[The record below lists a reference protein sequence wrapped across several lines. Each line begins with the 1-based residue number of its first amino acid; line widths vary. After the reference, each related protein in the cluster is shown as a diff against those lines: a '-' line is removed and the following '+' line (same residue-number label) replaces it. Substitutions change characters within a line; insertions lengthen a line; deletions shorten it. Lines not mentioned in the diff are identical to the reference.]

1 MIDQLTIDRIMAAA
15 DVVEVIKDFVSLKKR
30 GVNYL
35 GHCPFHNEKT
45 PSFSVSPAKGI
56 YKCFGCGKGGN
67 AVNFIMEH
75 EQMTYVEALKF
86 LAKKYNIEVE
96 EKELTPEEIKQRT
109 ERDSLMVVTAWAQRH
124 FTDNLHKHSEGK
136 SIGLSYFRER
146 GFRDDIIE
154 KFQLGYSL
162 EQRDALTQAAQKSG
176 YKQEYLV
183 KTGLSIARSDGTAF
197 DRFFGRVIFPIHS
210 MSGRVIAFGGRI
222 MKSDAK
228 AAKYL
233 NSPESDIYHKSHV
246 LYGIFFAK
254 KAITQHDKCFLVE
267 GYTDVISLHQA
278 GIENVV
284 ASSGTALT
292 PDQIRL
298 IKRFTPNITVLYD
311 GDPAG
316 IKASLRGIDL
326 ILEEGLNVKVVLLP
340 EGEDPDSYA
349 KNHSAT
355 QVLDFIAHNEA
366 DFISFKAKLLLSEA
380 KNDPVQRANLIRD
393 IVKSITVIPENITR
407 SVYIRECSKIL
418 DIDESILYSEVG
430 KIRREKMEKILGKAQ
445 FSGSD
450 SPAVKAKETPAVPSF
465 VEDIFCEEQE
475 KEILYYLLKFG
486 QKVFFEIP
494 PAEDSDDD
502 ASPQTV
508 TVGQHIIAEI
518 LNDDLEFKNLVYK
531 KVFDEYRK
539 LIEQDVEIDAR
550 TFTNHSD
557 SDISQLAVNL
567 LTSQHKLSKI
577 WNKHQAVPVDEDDSL
592 SESIPK
598 AIMVYKSKIMQ
609 MVLGRLHEELRN
621 LNAKDQIEEVNQL
634 LVRIKTII
642 DLKNQ
647 ISKELDRIVL

>member
-15 DVVEVIKDFVSLKKR
+15 DVVEVVKDFVSLKKR

-35 GHCPFHNEKT
+35 GLCPFHNEKT
-45 PSFSVSPAKGI
+45 PSFSVSPSKGI

-67 AVNFIMEH
+67 SVNFIMDH
-75 EQMTYVEALKF
+75 EQMTYVEALKY

-96 EKELTPEEIKQRT
+96 EKEL
-109 ERDSLMVVTAWAQRH
+109 SLMVVTAWAQKH
-124 FTDNLHKHSEGK
+124 FTDNLHKHTEGK
-136 SIGLSYFRER
+136 NVGLSYFRER

-154 KFQLGYSL
+154 KFQLGYGL
-162 EQRDALTQAAQKSG
+162 EQRDALTQAASKSG
-176 YKQEYLV
+176 YKQEYLI
-183 KTGLSIARSDGTAF
+183 KTGLSIARNDGSAF

-210 MSGRVIAFGGRI
+210 ISGRVIAFGGRI
-222 MKSDAK
+222 MKTDVK

-254 KAITQHDKCFLVE
+254 KAITQNDKCFLVE

-340 EGEDPDSYA
+340 EGDDPDSYA
-349 KNHSAT
+349 KSHSAT
-355 QVLDFIAHNEA
+355 QVLDYIEKNEA
-366 DFISFKAKLLLSEA
+366 DFINFKAKLLLNEA
-380 KNDPVQRANLIRD
+380 KNDPIQRANLIRD
-393 IVKSITVIPENITR
+393 IVKSIAVIPENITR

-418 DIDESILYSEVG
+418 DIEESILYAEVG
-430 KIRREKMEKILGKAQ
+430 KIRRTRMENILGK
-445 FSGSD
+445 SPSTSHSD
-450 SPAVKAKETPAVPSF
+450 QPAKAKETPRLPSF
-465 VEDIFCEEQE
+465 VENIFCEEQE

-486 QKVFFEIP
+486 QSIFYEIAP
-494 PAEDSDDD
+494 DEDEADEN
-502 ASPQTV
+502 ATPQQI
-508 TVGQHIIAEI
+508 TVGQHIISEI
-518 LNDDLEFKNLVYK
+518 QNDDLEFKNLVYK
-531 KVFDEYRK
+531 KLFDEYQK
-539 LIEQDVEIDAR
+539 CINQGIEIDSR
-550 TFTNHSD
+550 TFTNNPD

-567 LTSQHKLSKI
+567 LANQHKLSKI
-577 WNKHQAVPVDEDDSL
+577 WSKHQAMPVDENDAL
-592 SESIPK
+592 KESVPK
-598 AIMVYKSKIMQ
+598 AILVYKSKVMQ
-609 MVLGRLHEELRN
+609 MVLGQLHEELRN
-621 LNAKDQIEEVNQL
+621 LNPNSQIEEVNQIL
-634 LVRIKTII
+634 IRIRTINE
-642 DLKNQ
+642 LKNQ

>member
-67 AVNFIMEH
+67 AVNFIMDH

-96 EKELTPEEIKQRT
+96 EKELTPEEVKQRT

-136 SIGLSYFRER
+136 NIGLSYFRER

-176 YKQEYLV
+176 YKQEYLT
-183 KTGLSIARSDGTAF
+183 KTGLSIARNDGTAF
-197 DRFFGRVIFPIHS
+197 DRFFGRVMFPIHS

-254 KAITQHDKCFLVE
+254 KAITQSDKCFLVE

-349 KNHSAT
+349 KSHSAT
-355 QVLDFIAHNEA
+355 QVLEYIEQNEA
-366 DFISFKAKLLLSEA
+366 DFINFKAKLLLNET
-380 KNDPVQRANLIRD
+380 KNDPVERANLIRD
-393 IVKSITVIPENITR
+393 IVKSISVIPENITR
-407 SVYIRECSKIL
+407 SVYIRECSRIL
-418 DIDESILYSEVG
+418 DVDESILYAEVG
-430 KIRREKMEKILGKAQ
+430 KNRRARMEKILGKAQ
-445 FSGSD
+445 FGEAENL
-450 SPAVKAKETPAVPSF
+450 PIKPKETPTLPSF
-465 VEDIFCEEQE
+465 VDNIFCEEQE

-494 PAEDSDDD
+494 PAED
-502 ASPQTV
+502 AEAETLPKHV
-508 TVGQHIIAEI
+508 TVGQHIISEI
-518 LNDDLEFKNLVYK
+518 LNDDLEFKNLIFK
-531 KVFDEYRK
+531 KFFDEYCR
-539 LIEQDVEIDAR
+539 LLELGNPFDTRSFINHHDAE
-550 TFTNHSD
+550 
-557 SDISQLAVNL
+557 ISQLAVNL
-567 LTSQHKLSKI
+567 LASPHKLSKI
-577 WNKHQAVPVDEDDSL
+577 WNKHKAVPIEEGDTL
-592 SESIPK
+592 NESVPK
-598 AIMVYKSKIMQ
+598 VITVYKSKIIQ
-609 MVLGRLHEELRN
+609 MVLGKLQEELRS
-621 LNAKDQIEEVNQL
+621 LNPKEQVGEVNTL
-634 LVRIKTII
+634 LMRIKTIN

>member
-1 MIDQLTIDRIMAAA
+1 MIDQLTVDRIIAAA

-30 GVNYL
+30 GVNFL
-35 GHCPFHNEKT
+35 GNCPFHNEKT

-67 AVNFIMEH
+67 AVNFVMEH

-96 EKELTPEEIKQRT
+96 EKELTPEEVKQRT

-124 FTDNLHKHSEGK
+124 FTNNLYKHSEGK

-146 GFRDDIIE
+146 GFREDIID
-154 KFQLGYSL
+154 KFQLGYGL
-162 EQRDALTQAAQKSG
+162 EQRDALTQAALREG
-176 YKQEYLV
+176 YRQEYLI
-183 KTGLSIARSDGTAF
+183 KTGLSIARNDGTAF

-222 MKSDAK
+222 MKADAK

-233 NSPESDIYHKSHV
+233 NSPESDVYHKSSV

-298 IKRFTPNITVLYD
+298 IKRFTPNITVLFD

-349 KNHSAT
+349 KSHSAT
-355 QVLDFIAHNEA
+355 QVLDFISENEA
-366 DFISFKAKLLLSEA
+366 DFISFKANLLLKDA

-393 IVKSITVIPENITR
+393 IVKSIAVIPEAITR
-407 SVYIRECSKIL
+407 SVYIRECTRIL
-418 DIDESILYSEVG
+418 DVDEAILYAEVG
-430 KIRREKMEKILGKAQ
+430 KIRRGKMEKILGRAQ
-445 FSGSD
+445 MGGIEI
-450 SPAVKAKETPAVPSF
+450 PANAAKETPRLPSF
-465 VEDIFCEEQE
+465 IEDVYCEEQE

-486 QKVFFEIP
+486 SFVFFEVP
-494 PAEDSDDD
+494 DPSDPENE
-502 ASPQTV
+502 AKNQKV
-508 TVGQHIIAEI
+508 TVGQHIISEI
-518 LNDDLEFKNLVYK
+518 LSDDLEFKNLIYK
-531 KVFDEYRK
+531 KVFDEYRRY
-539 LIEQDVEIDAR
+539 LELGQEIDIR
-550 TFTNHSD
+550 TFINHPEPE
-557 SDISQLAVNL
+557 ISQLAVNL
-567 LTSQHKLSKI
+567 LTNRHKLSKI
-577 WNKHQAVPVDEDDSL
+577 WNKHKAVPVDEEDAL
-592 SESIPK
+592 SESMPK
-598 AIMVYKSKIMQ
+598 AILVYKSKVMQ
-609 MVLGRLHEELRN
+609 MVIGRLHEDLRG
-621 LNAKDQIEEVNQL
+621 LKPKEQLHEVNEL
-634 LVRIKTII
+634 LVRLRTINE
-642 DLKNQ
+642 LKNQ
-647 ISKELDRIVL
+647 ISKELDRIIL

>member
-1 MIDQLTIDRIMAAA
+1 
-15 DVVEVIKDFVSLKKR
+15 
-30 GVNYL
+30 
-35 GHCPFHNEKT
+35 
-45 PSFSVSPAKGI
+45 
-56 YKCFGCGKGGN
+56 
-67 AVNFIMEH
+67 MEH

-176 YKQEYLV
+176 YKQEYLT

-254 KAITQHDKCFLVE
+254 KAITQSDKCFLVE

-349 KNHSAT
+349 KSHSAT
-355 QVLDFIAHNEA
+355 QVLDYIEQNEA
-366 DFISFKAKLLLSEA
+366 DFINFKAKLLLNEA
-380 KNDPVQRANLIRD
+380 KSDPVERANLIRD
-393 IVKSITVIPENITR
+393 IVKSISVIPENITR

-418 DIDESILYSEVG
+418 DIDESILYAEVS
-430 KIRREKMEKILGKAQ
+430 KIRRGKMEKILGKAQ
-445 FSGSD
+445 YSNTD
-450 SPAVKAKETPAVPSF
+450 TPPVKAKETPALPSF
-465 VEDIFCEEQE
+465 VENVFCEEQE

-486 QKVFFEIP
+486 QSVFFEIP
-494 PAEDSDDD
+494 SPEDAEEDSP
-502 ASPQTV
+502 PQQV
-508 TVGQHIIAEI
+508 TVGQHIISEI
-518 LNDDLEFKNLVYK
+518 LNDNLEFKNLVYK
-531 KVFDEYRK
+531 KVFDEYQK
-539 LIEQDVEIDAR
+539 LMEDGRDIDYR
-550 TFTNHSD
+550 TFTNHPD
-557 SDISQLAVNL
+557 AEISQLAVNL
-567 LTSQHKLSKI
+567 LTTQHKLSKI
-577 WNKHQAVPVDEDDSL
+577 WSKHQAMPVEEEDAL
-592 SESIPK
+592 HESVPK
-598 AIMVYKSKIMQ
+598 AIMVYKSKVMQ
-609 MVLGRLHEELRN
+609 MVLGKLHEELRS
-621 LNAKDQIEEVNQL
+621 LNPKDQIEEVNQL
-634 LVRIKTII
+634 LFRLRTINE
-642 DLKNQ
+642 LKNH